1 LVAHNLGSAADAG
14 ALSHRGKALVCPPLF
29 EKLSCTFATEDVL
42 RRLRK
47 NLAQEQQ
54 ELVELERL
62 VYITLLDPVQLTRCI
77 MTAFPQHCD
86 AVSLLNAIH
95 AS

>member
-1 LVAHNLGSAADAG
+1 MSLRNRATMT
-14 ALSHRGKALVCPPLF
+14 PPLF
-29 EKLSCTFATEDVL
+29 EKLSCAFATADVL

-47 NLAQEQQ
+47 NLAQEQK
-54 ELVELERL
+54 ELVELEHL
-62 VYITLLDPVQLTRCI
+62 VYIKLLDPVQLSRCI
-77 MTAFPQHCD
+77 MNAFPQHCD